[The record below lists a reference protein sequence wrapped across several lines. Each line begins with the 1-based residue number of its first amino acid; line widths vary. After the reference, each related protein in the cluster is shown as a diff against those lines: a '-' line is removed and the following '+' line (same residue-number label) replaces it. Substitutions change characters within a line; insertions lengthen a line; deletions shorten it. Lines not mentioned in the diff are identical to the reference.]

1 MHKTVATTTELMRT
15 WDSRINFLMADQCV
29 PFSFEFPPTQQIV
42 ERLVAEQ
49 KPTGITRL
57 FTHDLAVDRLFG
69 RDCPLKTAG
78 FSILFCYQQEI
89 DS

>member
-1 MHKTVATTTELMRT
+1 MVHYSYTHVTQRGGEL
-15 WDSRINFLMADQCV
+15 
-29 PFSFEFPPTQQIV
+29 
-42 ERLVAEQ
+42 
-49 KPTGITRL
+49 GIIWNRKGVTPWRL

>member
-1 MHKTVATTTELMRT
+1 M
-15 WDSRINFLMADQCV
+15 
-29 PFSFEFPPTQQIV
+29 
-42 ERLVAEQ
+42 
-49 KPTGITRL
+49 RL

>member
-1 MHKTVATTTELMRT
+1 MKNLKISFAQVWGLICVSHYKGEETSQFLIDRSLMRP
-15 WDSRINFLMADQCV
+15 RNLLK
-29 PFSFEFPPTQQIV
+29 
-42 ERLVAEQ
+42 LV
-49 KPTGITRL
+49 GYWRL